1 MQTDADTTTPANTP
15 TPPPA
20 AVKRSRTR
28 RALRAFA
35 WTVLGLFV
43 AVLLLG
49 AGAWWWLG
57 SNKSLAFALAQ
68 AAQRLPAGQTLES
81 RDVTGSL
88 RTGGHIGWLK
98 YQSESIAVEV
108 NDATIGWQLAPLFQ
122 RKVQLGEVHARQV
135 LIEKRGP
142 PSDKPTEPLQ
152 QLALPVDVDVPF
164 RIDEVRWN
172 SGASASRWWRRSPP
186 PQCSR

>member
-1 MQTDADTTTPANTP
+1 MQTEANHTDPAGAP
-15 TPPPA
+15 THTPPA
-20 AVKRSRTR
+20 ARRSRTR

-88 RTGGHIGWLK
+88 RTGGHIGWL
-98 YQSESIAVEV
+98 S
-108 NDATIGWQLAPLFQ
+108 T
-122 RKVQLGEVHARQV
+122 RAR
-135 LIEKRGP
+135 
-142 PSDKPTEPLQ
+142 
-152 QLALPVDVDVPF
+152 
-164 RIDEVRWN
+164 
-172 SGASASRWWRRSPP
+172 ASR
-186 PQCSR
+186 SR

>member
-1 MQTDADTTTPANTP
+1 MSNEEAVSPPVP
-15 TPPPA
+15 T
-20 AVKRSRTR
+20 AVKRSRAR
-28 RALRAFA
+28 RVMRALA
-35 WTVLGLFV
+35 WTFAGLVL

-57 SNKSLAFALAQ
+57 SNTSLAFALAQ

-81 RDVTGSL
+81 RDVSGSL

-122 RKVQLGEVHARQV
+122 RKVQLGEVHAKQV
-135 LIEKRGP
+135 LIEKRGL
-142 PSDKPTEPLQ
+142 PSEEPTQPLEQ
-152 QLALPVDVDVPF
+152 FVLPVDVDVPF
-164 RIDEVRWN
+164 RIDEVRWA
-172 SGASASRWWRRSPP
+172 GPP
-186 PQCSR
+186 VLQATNLDRKSVV